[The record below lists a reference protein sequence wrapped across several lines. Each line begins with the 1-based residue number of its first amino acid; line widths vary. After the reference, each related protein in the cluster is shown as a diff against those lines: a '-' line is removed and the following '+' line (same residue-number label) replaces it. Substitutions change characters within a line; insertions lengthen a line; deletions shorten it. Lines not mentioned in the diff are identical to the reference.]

1 MTLPPRLDELDGKE
15 RHLQQTPVTR
25 RVVVGGAIA
34 TALGAV
40 WHAASG
46 LAGSE
51 ATAASM
57 APGGNNQ
64 PAPLTEASPV
74 PVQVVI
80 ENFTFSPDVLMVPA
94 GTEVTW
100 ENRDDIPH
108 TVTSEDKTS
117 FSSGFMDT
125 GDRYTFRFTTP
136 GTYPYFCSVHPMMTA
151 RVVVEA

>member
-1 MTLPPRLDELDGKE
+1 MRANDPGGEDRRLE
-15 RHLQQTPVTR
+15 QTPVTR
-25 RVVVGGAIA
+25 RAVAGGAIA
-34 TALGAV
+34 VALGAV
-40 WHAASG
+40 WRATSG
-46 LAGSE
+46 LAGNE

-57 APGGNNQ
+57 ATAASGQ
-64 PAPLTEASPV
+64 PDASPAV
-74 PVQVVI
+74 SPTTSQVVI
-80 ENFTFSPDVLMVPA
+80 ENFTFSPDVLTVPL

-117 FSSGFMDT
+117 FSSSFMDT
-125 GDRYTFRFTTP
+125 GDRFSFRFTTP